1 MLCLKGTQKQ
11 SKRSLNLIMLDTV
24 SPGQF
29 RAIYQELT
37 GDNTSDNKISKQ
49 YHDRMRL
56 ILKVGDDNIF
66 RDLRVHNTNKSSFD
80 DFLSA
85 AETTIEDLKAVTDRR
100 HAESAGQRDV
110 VVNMALGMSICD
122 LYERRIVTAKA
133 KKIKD
138 EYTQRAPHVESTS
151 IQRVYYVDASRA
163 KFRQISTSFPHTSS
177 M

>member
-11 SKRSLNLIMLDTV
+11 SKRSLNLIMLDTI

-66 RDLRVHNTNKSSFD
+66 RDLRVHDTNKSSFD
-80 DFLSA
+80 DFLLA
-85 AETTIEDLKAVTDRR
+85 AETTIEDLKTVNDRR

-122 LYERRIVTAKA
+122 LYERCIVTAKA
-133 KKIKD
+133 KNIKD
-138 EYTQRAPHVESTS
+138 EYTQRAPHVESKS
-151 IQRVYYVDASRA
+151 IQREYYVDAWRA
-163 KFRQISTSFPHTSS
+163 KF
-177 M
+177 

>member
-66 RDLRVHNTNKSSFD
+66 RDLRVHDTNKSSFD
-80 DFLSA
+80 DFLLA
-85 AETTIEDLKAVTDRR
+85 AETTIEDLKTVNDRR

-122 LYERRIVTAKA
+122 LYERCIITAKA
-133 KKIKD
+133 KNIKD
-138 EYTQRAPHVESTS
+138 EYTQRAPHVESKS
-151 IQRVYYVDASRA
+151 IQREYYVDAWRA
-163 KFRQISTSFPHTSS
+163 KF
-177 M
+177 

>member
-1 MLCLKGTQKQ
+1 
-11 SKRSLNLIMLDTV
+11 MLDTI

-66 RDLRVHNTNKSSFD
+66 RDLRVHDTNKSSFD
-80 DFLSA
+80 DFLLA
-85 AETTIEDLKAVTDRR
+85 AETTIEDLKTVNDRR

-122 LYERRIVTAKA
+122 LYERCIITAKA
-133 KKIKD
+133 KNIKD
-138 EYTQRAPHVESTS
+138 EYTQRAPHVESKS
-151 IQRVYYVDASRA
+151 IQREYYVDAWRA
-163 KFRQISTSFPHTSS
+163 KFWQISTSFPRTFSL
-177 M
+177 

>member
-11 SKRSLNLIMLDTV
+11 SKRSLNLIMLDTI

-49 YHDRMRL
+49 YHDRMCL

-66 RDLRVHNTNKSSFD
+66 RDLRVHETNKSSFD
-80 DFLSA
+80 DFLLA
-85 AETTIEDLKAVTDRR
+85 AETTIEDLKTVNDRR

-122 LYERRIVTAKA
+122 LYERCIITAKA
-133 KKIKD
+133 KNIKD
-138 EYTQRAPHVESTS
+138 EYTQRAPHVESKS
-151 IQRVYYVDASRA
+151 IQREYYVDAWRA
-163 KFRQISTSFPHTSS
+163 KF
-177 M
+177 

>member
-11 SKRSLNLIMLDTV
+11 SKRSLNLIMLDTI

-85 AETTIEDLKAVTDRR
+85 AETTIEDLKAVNDRR

-122 LYERRIVTAKA
+122 LYERCIITAKA
-133 KKIKD
+133 KNIKD
-138 EYTQRAPHVESTS
+138 EYTQRAPHVESKS
-151 IQRVYYVDASRA
+151 IQREYYVDAWRA
-163 KFRQISTSFPHTSS
+163 KF
-177 M
+177 

>member
-66 RDLRVHNTNKSSFD
+66 RDLRVHETNKSSFD
-80 DFLSA
+80 DFLLA
-85 AETTIEDLKAVTDRR
+85 AETTIEDLKTVNDRR

-122 LYERRIVTAKA
+122 LYERCIITAKA
-133 KKIKD
+133 KNIKD
-138 EYTQRAPHVESTS
+138 EYTQRAPHVESKS
-151 IQRVYYVDASRA
+151 IQREYYVDAWRA
-163 KFRQISTSFPHTSS
+163 KF
-177 M
+177 

>member
-11 SKRSLNLIMLDTV
+11 SKRSLNLIMLDTI

-66 RDLRVHNTNKSSFD
+66 RDLRVHDTNKSSFD
-80 DFLSA
+80 DFLLA
-85 AETTIEDLKAVTDRR
+85 AETTIEDLKTVNDRR

-122 LYERRIVTAKA
+122 LYERCIITAKA
-133 KKIKD
+133 KNIKD
-138 EYTQRAPHVESTS
+138 EYTQRAPHVESKS
-151 IQRVYYVDASRA
+151 IQREYYVDAWRA
-163 KFRQISTSFPHTSS
+163 IF
-177 M
+177 

>member
-24 SPGQF
+24 SLGQF

-66 RDLRVHNTNKSSFD
+66 RDLRVHDTNKSSFD
-80 DFLSA
+80 DFLLA
-85 AETTIEDLKAVTDRR
+85 AETAIEDLKTVNDRR
-100 HAESAGQRDV
+100 HAESPGQRDV

-122 LYERRIVTAKA
+122 LYERCIITAKA
-133 KKIKD
+133 KNIKD
-138 EYTQRAPHVESTS
+138 EYTQRAPHVESKS
-151 IQRVYYVDASRA
+151 IQREYYVDAWRA
-163 KFRQISTSFPHTSS
+163 KF
-177 M
+177 

>member
-11 SKRSLNLIMLDTV
+11 SKRSLNLIMLDTI

-66 RDLRVHNTNKSSFD
+66 RDLRVHDTNKSSFD
-80 DFLSA
+80 DFLLA
-85 AETTIEDLKAVTDRR
+85 AETTIEDLKTVNDRR

-122 LYERRIVTAKA
+122 LYERCIITAKA
-133 KKIKD
+133 KNIKD
-138 EYTQRAPHVESTS
+138 EYTQRAAHVESKS
-151 IQRVYYVDASRA
+151 IQREYYVDAWRA
-163 KFRQISTSFPHTSS
+163 IF
-177 M
+177 

>member
-11 SKRSLNLIMLDTV
+11 SKRSLNLIMLDTI

-29 RAIYQELT
+29 RATYQELT

-66 RDLRVHNTNKSSFD
+66 RDLRVHETNKSSFD
-80 DFLSA
+80 DFLLA
-85 AETTIEDLKAVTDRR
+85 AETTIEDLKTVNDRR

-122 LYERRIVTAKA
+122 LYERCIITAKA
-133 KKIKD
+133 KNIKD
-138 EYTQRAPHVESTS
+138 EYTQRAPHVESKS
-151 IQRVYYVDASRA
+151 IQREYYVDAWRA
-163 KFRQISTSFPHTSS
+163 KF
-177 M
+177 

>member
-11 SKRSLNLIMLDTV
+11 SKRSLNLIMLDTI

-66 RDLRVHNTNKSSFD
+66 RDLRVHDTNKSSFD
-80 DFLSA
+80 DFLLA
-85 AETTIEDLKAVTDRR
+85 AETTIEDLKTVNDRR

-122 LYERRIVTAKA
+122 LYERCIITAKA
-133 KKIKD
+133 KNIKD
-138 EYTQRAPHVESTS
+138 EYTQRAPHVESKS
-151 IQRVYYVDASRA
+151 IQREYYVDAWRA
-163 KFRQISTSFPHTSS
+163 KF
-177 M
+177 

>member
-11 SKRSLNLIMLDTV
+11 SKRSLNLIMLDTI

-66 RDLRVHNTNKSSFD
+66 RDLRVHETNKSSFD
-80 DFLSA
+80 DFLLA
-85 AETTIEDLKAVTDRR
+85 AETTIEDLKTVNDRR

-122 LYERRIVTAKA
+122 LYERCIITAKA
-133 KKIKD
+133 KNIKD
-138 EYTQRAPHVESTS
+138 EYTQRAPHVESKS
-151 IQRVYYVDASRA
+151 IQREYYVDAWRA
-163 KFRQISTSFPHTSS
+163 KF
-177 M
+177 

>member
-29 RAIYQELT
+29 RAICQELT

-66 RDLRVHNTNKSSFD
+66 RDLRVHDTNKSSFD
-80 DFLSA
+80 DFLLA
-85 AETTIEDLKAVTDRR
+85 AETTIEDLKTVNDRR

-122 LYERRIVTAKA
+122 LYERCIITAKA
-133 KKIKD
+133 KNIKD
-138 EYTQRAPHVESTS
+138 EYTQRAPHVESKS
-151 IQRVYYVDASRA
+151 IQREYYVDAWRA
-163 KFRQISTSFPHTSS
+163 KF
-177 M
+177 

>member
-11 SKRSLNLIMLDTV
+11 SKRSLNLIMLDTI

-66 RDLRVHNTNKSSFD
+66 RDLRVHDTNKSSFD
-80 DFLSA
+80 DFLLA
-85 AETTIEDLKAVTDRR
+85 AETTIEDLKTVNDRR

-122 LYERRIVTAKA
+122 LYERCIITAKA
-133 KKIKD
+133 KNIKD
-138 EYTQRAPHVESTS
+138 EYTQRAPHVESKS
-151 IQRVYYVDASRA
+151 IQREYYVDAWRA
-163 KFRQISTSFPHTSS
+163 KL
-177 M
+177 

>member
-11 SKRSLNLIMLDTV
+11 SKRSLNLIMLDTI

-37 GDNTSDNKISKQ
+37 GNNTSDNKISKQ

-66 RDLRVHNTNKSSFD
+66 RDLRVHDTNKSSFD
-80 DFLSA
+80 DFLLA
-85 AETTIEDLKAVTDRR
+85 AETTIEDLKTVNDRR

-122 LYERRIVTAKA
+122 LYERCIITAKA
-133 KKIKD
+133 KNIKD
-138 EYTQRAPHVESTS
+138 EYTQRAPHVESKS
-151 IQRVYYVDASRA
+151 IQREYYVDAWRA
-163 KFRQISTSFPHTSS
+163 KF
-177 M
+177 